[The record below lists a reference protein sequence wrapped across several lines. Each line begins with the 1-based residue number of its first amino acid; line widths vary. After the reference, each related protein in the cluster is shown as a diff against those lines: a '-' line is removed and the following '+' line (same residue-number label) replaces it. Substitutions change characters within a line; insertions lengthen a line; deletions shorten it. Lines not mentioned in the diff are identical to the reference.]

1 MLCSFPTVELRHH
14 EVAMATC
21 YFPRRIMKFVL
32 YPDSTVFLVLLLVQL
47 PTEISEALG
56 VQGRP

>member
-1 MLCSFPTVELRHH
+1 M
-14 EVAMATC
+14 
-21 YFPRRIMKFVL
+21 FVL

-47 PTEISEALG
+47 PTEIAEALG